1 MAWYFIVLIALAAFI
16 LGFTAALFWLR
27 DVIRRI
33 RKGTPDIPGVS
44 VYTQM
49 NPYLNPSHCERG

>member
-1 MAWYFIVLIALAAFI
+1 MAWYFIVLIALASFV

-33 RKGTPDIPGVS
+33 RKGTPDIPGAS
-44 VYTQM
+44 VTYTQM
-49 NPYLNPSHCERG
+49 NPYL

>member
-33 RKGTPDIPGVS
+33 RKGTPDIPGAS
-44 VYTQM
+44 VTYTQM
-49 NPYLNPSHCERG
+49 NPYL